1 MENDNITRKK
11 STSVYWI
18 FIVLFFS
25 STCVMAWLYYT
36 ELQKSKTLIVQ
47 VTDTTNEKE
56 QITEDLNNL
65 IGEYDQLKTNNDTL
79 NAKLEKE
86 KARIQELV
94 EKIQNIKQ
102 ANSYQIAQYKK
113 ELTTLREIMKSYI
126 VQIDSLNTMN
136 KTLTAENI
144 MVKTEY
150 QKARITNKEL
160 EDKNQDLSQ
169 KVTVASV
176 IKVKELTAIP
186 INSKSK
192 EVNKASK
199 VDKIKVCFTL
209 EENEIAPAGL
219 KDVFIRIARPD
230 ELVLA
235 TSENNLFSYQGNTIV
250 YSAKREVDYQNQ
262 DASMCIY
269 WKNKDELI
277 TGQYMV
283 DIFADGNMIGSTTFI
298 LK

>member
-150 QKARITNKEL
+150 QKARITNKL
-160 EDKNQDLSQ
+160 L
-169 KVTVASV
+169 
-176 IKVKELTAIP
+176 
-186 INSKSK
+186 
-192 EVNKASK
+192 
-199 VDKIKVCFTL
+199 
-209 EENEIAPAGL
+209 
-219 KDVFIRIARPD
+219 
-230 ELVLA
+230 
-235 TSENNLFSYQGNTIV
+235 
-250 YSAKREVDYQNQ
+250 
-262 DASMCIY
+262 
-269 WKNKDELI
+269 
-277 TGQYMV
+277 
-283 DIFADGNMIGSTTFI
+283 
-298 LK
+298 

>member
-250 YSAKREVDYQNQ
+250 YSAKR
-262 DASMCIY
+262 
-269 WKNKDELI
+269 
-277 TGQYMV
+277 
-283 DIFADGNMIGSTTFI
+283 
-298 LK
+298 